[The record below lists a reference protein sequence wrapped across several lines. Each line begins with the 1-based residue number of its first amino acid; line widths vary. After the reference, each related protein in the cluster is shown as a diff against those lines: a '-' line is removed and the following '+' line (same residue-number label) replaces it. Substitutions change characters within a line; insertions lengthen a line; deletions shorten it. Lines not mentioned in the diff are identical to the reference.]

1 MAELELI
8 KQLLAEHT
16 MQLNELK
23 AFIIHLQQEPPGQ
36 SNRISSIEKR
46 LILIEKN
53 WE

>member
-1 MAELELI
+1 MPELELI

-23 AFIIHLQQEPPGQ
+23 AFIVQIQQETAEQ